1 MATNYP
7 SSLDTSTQQ
16 PTIASTDEMDDS
28 GKEHDVVHTN
38 HSGAIIALETKL
50 GTGDTTASDGAL
62 LVGTGS
68 GTSAWNTNIV
78 FDGTRLK
85 ITNTDDVDLDA
96 VSGSLITGGDGTG
109 QHLAFN
115 GNEIMSKTN
124 ATTAGSLYIQ
134 NNGGNVEFGDITAL
148 TEFALYGGTNKIY
161 SSADI
166 LQLHNE
172 SSATTGGYLGYYSSD
187 GTRLGYVGYPA
198 NDDLYIK
205 QEDGD
210 GDIYIESDNGRIYYF
225 ADTYHFWKVG
235 GTYELRLDGS
245 YLRPYTNEG
254 LQLGSS
260 GGAWDKFWLGQGAT
274 FSSGG
279 YWTLRSR
286 DSDRQVME
294 YTSSERF
301 KKDIVDLP
309 LEEAYQILDARPI
322 KFRGIDDDASAPLE
336 AGLSAESL
344 HEAGFEYAVRYDE
357 GHWGETPRSI
367 YYEMLTA
374 PLIKIVKDLKERI
387 EALES

>member
-50 GTGDTTASDGAL
+50 GTGDTSASTGAL

-68 GTSAWNTNIV
+68 GTSAWDTTPTLVDNVTITKEQASS
-78 FDGTRLK
+78 GLTSLLTLK
-85 ITNTDDVDLDA
+85 LTDTDNSQDLA
-96 VSGSLITGGDGTG
+96 TGDGPAIEFWVASDDSPNTFVGAKIGAEKRSDTDANEATG
-109 QHLAFN
+109 LVF
-115 GNEIMSKTN
+115 MVTP
-124 ATTAGSLYIQ
+124 
-134 NNGGNVEFGDITAL
+134 NNGSPTRAM
-148 TEFALYGGTNKIY
+148 
-161 SSADI
+161 SI
-166 LQLHNE
+166 L
-172 SSATTGGYLGYYSSD
+172 SD
-187 GTRLGYVGYPA
+187 GSVIIGDNTTNGPKL
-198 NDDLYIK
+198 
-205 QEDGD
+205 QEGGSDSLRIETGD
-210 GDIYIESDNGRIYYF
+210 GFIDIGAMNGTGAHFYAENANMYWGVNNSAELVLDSNEFYPYADNSTDLGKSGK
-225 ADTYHFWKVG
+225 AWNKLWLHQ
-235 GTYELRLDGS
+235 GS
-245 YLRPYTNEG
+245 
-254 LQLGSS
+254 
-260 GGAWDKFWLGQGAT
+260 A

-322 KFRGIDDDASAPLE
+322 KFRGIDDDASVPLE

-357 GHWGETPRSI
+357 GHWGETPRAV

-374 PLIKIVKDLKERI
+374 PLIKIVKDLKDRI
-387 EALES
+387 EVLEG

>member
-50 GTGDTTASDGAL
+50 GTGDTSASTGAL

-68 GTSAWNTNIV
+68 GTSAWDTTPTLVDNVTITKEQASS
-78 FDGTRLK
+78 GLTSLLTLK
-85 ITNTDDVDLDA
+85 LTDADNSQDL
-96 VSGSLITGGDGTG
+96 VTGDGPAIEFWVASDDSPNTFVGAKIGAEKRSDTDANEATG
-109 QHLAFN
+109 LVF
-115 GNEIMSKTN
+115 MVTP
-124 ATTAGSLYIQ
+124 
-134 NNGGNVEFGDITAL
+134 NNGSPTRAKSILSDGSVIIGDNT
-148 TEFALYGGTNKIY
+148 TNGPK
-161 SSADI
+161 
-166 LQLHNE
+166 LQE
-172 SSATTGGYLGYYSSD
+172 GSSD
-187 GTRLGYVGYPA
+187 SLRIET
-198 NDDLYIK
+198 
-205 QEDGD
+205 GD
-210 GDIYIESDNGRIYYF
+210 GFIDIGAMNGTGAHFYAENANMYWGVNSAAELVLDSNEFYPYADNSTDLGKSGK
-225 ADTYHFWKVG
+225 AWNKLWLHQ
-235 GTYELRLDGS
+235 GS
-245 YLRPYTNEG
+245 
-254 LQLGSS
+254 
-260 GGAWDKFWLGQGAT
+260 A

-322 KFRGIDDDASAPLE
+322 KFRGIDDDASVPLE

-357 GHWGETPRSI
+357 GHWGETPRAV

-374 PLIKIVKDLKERI
+374 PLIKIVKDLKDRI
-387 EALES
+387 EVLEG

>member
-50 GTGDTTASDGAL
+50 GTGDTTASSGAL

-68 GTSAWNTNIV
+68 GTSAWDTTPTLVDNVTITKEQASS
-78 FDGTRLK
+78 GLTSLLTLK
-85 ITNTDDVDLDA
+85 LTDTDNSQNLV
-96 VSGSLITGGDGTG
+96 TGDGPAIEFWVASDDSPTSFVGAKIGAEKRSDTDTNEATG
-109 QHLAFN
+109 LVFMVTPNDGSPTRA
-115 GNEIMSKTN
+115 MS
-124 ATTAGSLYIQ
+124 
-134 NNGGNVEFGDITAL
+134 
-148 TEFALYGGTNKIY
+148 
-161 SSADI
+161 I
-166 LQLHNE
+166 L
-172 SSATTGGYLGYYSSD
+172 SD
-187 GTRLGYVGYPA
+187 GSVIIGDNTTNGPKL
-198 NDDLYIK
+198 
-205 QEDGD
+205 QEGASDSLRIETGD
-210 GDIYIESDNGRIYYF
+210 GFIDIGAMNGTGAHFYAENANMYWGVNSAAELVLDSNEFYPYADNSTDLGKSGK
-225 ADTYHFWKVG
+225 AWNKLWLHQ
-235 GTYELRLDGS
+235 GS
-245 YLRPYTNEG
+245 
-254 LQLGSS
+254 
-260 GGAWDKFWLGQGAT
+260 A

-322 KFRGIDDDASAPLE
+322 KFRGIDDDASVPLE

-357 GHWGETPRSI
+357 GHWGETPRAV

-374 PLIKIVKDLKERI
+374 PLIKIVKDLKDRI
-387 EALES
+387 EVLEG